1 MQMENR
7 IRLKENPMGRMAKE
21 NDLHQVA
28 LSLASRF
35 PGRVLL
41 EEPMKNYTTYRVGG
55 PAAAI
60 CFPENHQELQEILR
74 YCRIHK
80 MPIFLLGS
88 GSNILVHD
96 KGLRMVVLQLRRCC
110 SQLTHTDEIV
120 NVGAGVLVS
129 ELVNYCEQQQLAG
142 LDFMA
147 GIPGT
152 VGGALRM
159 NAGAFV
165 GEIGER
171 VISIETMTYDGESVT
186 ISRDEAGFGYRRADR
201 LQDKIILGCQLRL
214 MRGER
219 QNLEKT
225 RQHYLEQRAARQP
238 LDYGSCGSVF
248 KRPPGQYAGTLIEQA
263 GCKGMRIGGAMVS
276 PKHANFIV
284 NYEHATAQDIFELI
298 RKVQHMVYQKFKV
311 WLELEVKLVG
321 FSDEEEKKVTQPN

>member
-1 MQMENR
+1 MENR
-7 IRLKENPMGRMAKE
+7 ILAKENPAVRMAKKK
-21 NDLHQVA
+21 DLQQFA
-28 LSLASRF
+28 SSLAIRF

-41 EEPMKNYTTYRVGG
+41 NEPMKNYTTYKVGG

-60 CFPENHQELQEILR
+60 CFPENREELQEMLH
-74 YCRIHK
+74 YCRIHTV
-80 MPIFLLGS
+80 PIFILGS

-96 KGLRMVVLQLRRCC
+96 NGLQMVVFQLRHCC
-110 SQLTHTDEIV
+110 SQLTRIDEVV

-142 LDFMA
+142 IDFMA

-159 NAGAFV
+159 NAGAFI

-171 VISIETMTYDGESVT
+171 VILIETMTYDGEYVNIT
-186 ISRDEAGFGYRRADR
+186 GEEAGFGYRRADH

-214 MRGER
+214 MKGER
-219 QNLEKT
+219 QELEKA
-225 RQHYLEQRAARQP
+225 RQHYLEQRAAKQP
-238 LDYGSCGSVF
+238 LEYGSCGSVF
-248 KRPPGQYAGTLIEQA
+248 KRPPGHYAGTLIEQA

-276 PKHANFIV
+276 PKHANFII

-298 RKVQHMVYQKFKV
+298 QKVQHMVYQKFQI
-311 WLELEVKLVG
+311 WLEPEVKLVG